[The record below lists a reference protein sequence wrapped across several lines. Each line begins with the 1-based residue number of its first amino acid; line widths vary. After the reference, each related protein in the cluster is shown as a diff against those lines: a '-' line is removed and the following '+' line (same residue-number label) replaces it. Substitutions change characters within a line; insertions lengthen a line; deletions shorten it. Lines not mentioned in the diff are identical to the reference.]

1 VMANEWS
8 PRRHRSAMVTI
19 MACGFALGAAVGGL
33 LASYLVPR
41 AGWESVFIAGAIG
54 TAVLAVAVLLAL
66 PESLRFLALRPTM
79 HHRARIAVLLRR
91 LDPTISISD
100 HPELVV
106 RAPTKGMSVVK
117 SLFTEGR
124 SAMTLLLWASFF
136 MNMLVMNFLNN
147 WLPTLLNAGGLP
159 MAQAVRVTTLFQI
172 GGIVGVVL
180 MGAVADRLGA
190 WRLVMAAYL
199 ASGVMVALIG
209 ASEAGTSLIALVVGL
224 SGFCVIGVQMSLSA
238 LSATLYP
245 TSIRSTGSSWA
256 LGIGRFG
263 SSAGP
268 LLGGVLV
275 GWQWPQPT
283 MFAFLGLFSLVG
295 FCCVVMLA
303 RQVPRPSPRPFV
315 APHTTS
321 A

>member
-1 VMANEWS
+1 
-8 PRRHRSAMVTI
+8 
-19 MACGFALGAAVGGL
+19 
-33 LASYLVPR
+33 
-41 AGWESVFIAGAIG
+41 
-54 TAVLAVAVLLAL
+54 
-66 PESLRFLALRPTM
+66 
-79 HHRARIAVLLRR
+79 
-91 LDPTISISD
+91 
-100 HPELVV
+100 
-106 RAPTKGMSVVK
+106 
-117 SLFTEGR
+117 
-124 SAMTLLLWASFF
+124 
-136 MNMLVMNFLNN
+136 
-147 WLPTLLNAGGLP
+147 